1 MHNNIYMTTI
11 DGGISLKKR
20 SSVEI
25 SRTKTKKM
33 YEKYNM
39 QKDFDSSKN
48 NKNIFFALS
57 KNSSNSQL
65 EKNIK
70 QTIIIMKNE
79 IENKKKIF
87 QERKKNLA
95 NKFIS
100 TENIINNLK
109 ANNKLQPHIRLPL
122 PNIDNS
128 IIKKNNS
135 FEYNEKSQKKIIKRL
150 KTEINFKAQN
160 EELFKRYSE
169 VIESGDD
176 DSDEKS
182 KVINSRDISFSSNS
196 NFILFLFFDLLII
209 NANLYSLIIIP
220 LSIAK
225 DKNILKK
232 GSNIEELFKYLN
244 DIIYL
249 FDFLIGLVRG
259 YYNYEMEIVRNNKKI
274 LIHYL
279 KKDFFTDF
287 IEAIPFYCILK
298 LLYRKDEVFFSY
310 YSETKTFLIKL
321 FFIFNKL

>member
-48 NKNIFFALS
+48 NKKNVFALS

-196 NFILFLFFDLLII
+196 NFILFFDLLII

-274 LIHYL
+274 LLHYL
-279 KKDFFTDF
+279 KKIFLQILLKQYLF
-287 IEAIPFYCILK
+287 IVY
-298 LLYRKDEVFFSY
+298 
-310 YSETKTFLIKL
+310 
-321 FFIFNKL
+321 

>member
-1 MHNNIYMTTI
+1 M
-11 DGGISLKKR
+11 
-20 SSVEI
+20 
-25 SRTKTKKM
+25 
-33 YEKYNM
+33 
-39 QKDFDSSKN
+39 
-48 NKNIFFALS
+48 
-57 KNSSNSQL
+57 
-65 EKNIK
+65 
-70 QTIIIMKNE
+70 
-79 IENKKKIF
+79 
-87 QERKKNLA
+87 
-95 NKFIS
+95 
-100 TENIINNLK
+100 
-109 ANNKLQPHIRLPL
+109 
-122 PNIDNS
+122 
-128 IIKKNNS
+128 
-135 FEYNEKSQKKIIKRL
+135 
-150 KTEINFKAQN
+150 
-160 EELFKRYSE
+160 FKRYSE

-176 DSDEKS
+176 DSDENS
-182 KVINSRDISFSSNS
+182 KVINSRDISFSPNS
-196 NFILFLFFDLLII
+196 NFILFFDLLII

-274 LIHYL
+274 LLHYL
-279 KKDFFTDF
+279 KKDFFTYF

>member
-176 DSDEKS
+176 DSDENS

-274 LIHYL
+274 LLHYL
-279 KKDFFTDF
+279 KKIFLQILLKQYLF
-287 IEAIPFYCILK
+287 IVY
-298 LLYRKDEVFFSY
+298 
-310 YSETKTFLIKL
+310 
-321 FFIFNKL
+321 

>member
-11 DGGISLKKR
+11 DGGIILKKR

-182 KVINSRDISFSSNS
+182 KVINSRDISFSPNS
-196 NFILFLFFDLLII
+196 NFILFFDLLII

-274 LIHYL
+274 LLHYL
-279 KKDFFTDF
+279 KKIFLQILLKQYLF
-287 IEAIPFYCILK
+287 IVY
-298 LLYRKDEVFFSY
+298 
-310 YSETKTFLIKL
+310 
-321 FFIFNKL
+321 